1 MNTKTDALW
10 AHLEQLLTRWN
21 EADMAQIVLCLQPP
35 EQPVTRAHIE
45 LFVRAATH
53 PSLSHRIQ
61 QGQYPDELKQVLEH
75 NVLKI
80 MPRLG
85 LRVVGP
91 LAKLIPEATRVFG
104 AESRKYDLVA
114 KRVATQD
121 PDRRINTLTAYLQTK
136 PAPLFCQLMGEH
148 FGEHWD
154 QAQEDLSDLKHL
166 SVFREQTMLLDALR
180 QIEVDPGTLKEA
192 LHQSTTAID
201 TQGWRH
207 RLPLALESMREDD
220 RLVASALACHWKE
233 VGWCST
239 LLDHFLA
246 AQPDSYII
254 GVMAA
259 ALEPM
264 MAKQVFSL
272 FLLDM
277 SLGNAEEPEYQLTDV
292 RIQLILTARWLLPHL
307 GSPIDDEQIDALKQS
322 GQPMILD
329 TLDHIES
336 MWEAWRTLNRSSAQE
351 V

>member
-10 AHLEQLLTRWN
+10 QHLEQLLTRWDA
-21 EADMAQIVLCLQPP
+21 ADTAQIVLCLQPP
-35 EQPVTRAHIE
+35 EQPVDKSHIA

-61 QGQYPDELKQVLEH
+61 QGQYPDEIKQVLEH

-104 AESRKYDLVA
+104 AEARKYDLVA
-114 KRVATQD
+114 KRVAQQS
-121 PDRRINTLTAYLQTK
+121 PDERVNTLTAYLQTK
-136 PAPLFCQLMGEH
+136 PAPLFCQLMSEQ
-148 FGEHWD
+148 FGEHWL
-154 QAQEDLSDLKHL
+154 QAQEDLSELKHL
-166 SVFREQTMLLDALR
+166 SVFREQTALLDVLR
-180 QIEVDPGTLKEA
+180 QTQVDPNALKDA
-192 LHQSTTAID
+192 LSQSTAAID
-201 TQGWRH
+201 AQGWRH
-207 RLPLALESMREDD
+207 RLPLALESTQEDD
-220 RLVASALACHWKE
+220 RLVAAALACHWRE
-233 VGWCST
+233 IGWCST

-277 SLGNAEEPEYQLTDV
+277 SLGNAEEPEYQLTDI
-292 RIQLILTARWLLPHL
+292 RIQLILAARWLLPHL
-307 GSPIDDEQIDALKQS
+307 GSPIDDDQIEALKQS

-329 TLDHIES
+329 TLEHVES
-336 MWEAWRTLNRSSAQE
+336 MWGAWRRLAQE
-351 V
+351 A